1 MTFAKLCACT
11 LLVGAVVCFEFHS
24 PALAEKKVVTPVD
37 ENGNPTGPSKEID
50 FPDNPTGGAVVQPVD
65 KDGNAVGGPV
75 VIPDAPASGG
85 HQASPE
91 PENTP
96 DADPTP
102 GDGSDEDPS
111 LVPEE

>member
-1 MTFAKLCACT
+1 MAGLG
-11 LLVGAVVCFEFHS
+11 LQS
-24 PALAEKKVVTPVD
+24 PPPAFAEKKVVTPVD
-37 ENGNPTGPSKEID
+37 EHGNPIGPSKEVE

-65 KDGNAVGGPV
+65 KNGNPVGEPV

-91 PENTP
+91 QPNSDEP
-96 DADPTP
+96 DAGQPETEPDPNPDT
-102 GDGSDEDPS
+102 DPN